1 MCGICGQWH
10 IESGTERTLELL
22 EKMTTTLS
30 HRGPDQEGYYEQHG
44 MGLGFRRLAIV
55 DSCGGHQPF
64 SNENGLIRVVFN
76 GEIYNYRELINE
88 LTNRGHLLNQ
98 GSDGDVLAHLYEEW
112 GFTLAN
118 RLRGVFAAAIWDE
131 CKRRLLLFRDRLGVK
146 PLYYWLSPDQRE
158 LKFASEI
165 KALLKGGVQ
174 PVLDPLSLDLY
185 LSTRYVPA
193 PFTIFQGIRK
203 VEPGTCVMVQEKEHR
218 LVCQSLVYWQMPEE
232 QYMVDKDIAIEEI
245 RHHLWESWRI
255 RWPEEVRAG
264 YFFSG
269 GLDSS
274 GLVAMHQAA
283 GLEQARTYAVGFE
296 QPRLTKDFR
305 FYSELDQAKAVAKI
319 LGTQHSERL
328 VGRAEVEQ
336 RLPEIIQALDE
347 PIADPTAIPLYFL
360 SETATVAGEKV
371 IFSGEGADELFGG
384 YSVYWE
390 PINRRLYQATPAW
403 LRAGA
408 AKLMPQLDR
417 HYQRNLTERYAGVG
431 GLLNTA
437 EKNSLYRMDILQ
449 QQLSKVKQYFGF
461 EELTNTW
468 RAEEESMLRFDM
480 RSWLPEN
487 TLMKSDKITMA
498 HSLEIRVPYLD
509 HKLVEY
515 TMGLETGLKIQ
526 RGRTKEL
533 LRQAMRAYLPPQ
545 LCRQAK
551 NGFPVPLTAWIA
563 GEWQHRVREIV
574 FDAGNLTA
582 GVFNLSKLEVFL
594 QQTNSQRAARL
605 LWALYSLELYWQSL
619 SKQPQNMGIRR
630 PKQKLVNT
638 AR

>member
-10 IESGTERTLELL
+10 IEAEAERTQELL
-22 EKMTTTLS
+22 EKMTTTMS
-30 HRGPDQEGYYEQHG
+30 HRGPDEEGYYEQDG
-44 MGLGFRRLAIV
+44 VRLGFRRLAIV
-55 DSCGGHQPF
+55 DGSRGHQPF
-64 SNENGLIRVVFN
+64 SNENGVIQILFN
-76 GEIYNYRELINE
+76 GEIYNHKELKNE
-88 LTNRGHLLNQ
+88 LSKRGHLLNQ

-112 GFTLAN
+112 GFTLAKH
-118 RLRGVFAAAIWDE
+118 LRGVFAVAVWDVRR
-131 CKRRLLLFRDRLGVK
+131 RRLLLFRDRLGVK

-158 LKFASEI
+158 LRFASEI
-165 KALLKGGVQ
+165 KALLRGGVQ

-185 LSTRYVPA
+185 LSNRYVPA

-218 LVCQSLVYWQMPEE
+218 LVCQSLVYWEMPEE
-232 QYMVDKDIAIEEI
+232 QYVVDKDIAIEEI

-296 QPRLTKDFR
+296 QPQLTKDFR

-319 LGTQHSERL
+319 LGTKHHERI

-360 SETATVAGEKV
+360 AETATAAGEKV
-371 IFSGEGADELFGG
+371 MFSGEGADELFGG

-390 PINRRLYQATPAW
+390 PFNRRLYQTTPAW

-408 AKLMPQLDR
+408 AKLMPRLDR
-417 HYQRNLTERYAGVG
+417 HYQRNLSERYAGVG
-431 GLLNTA
+431 GLLNA
-437 EKNSLYRMDILQ
+437 MEKNSLYRTDIQ
-449 QQLSKVKQYFGF
+449 QRLSQVRPYFGC
-461 EELTNTW
+461 EELTNTR

-509 HKLVEY
+509 HHLVEY
-515 TMGLETGLKIQ
+515 TMGLDTGLKIK

-533 LRQAMRAYLPPQ
+533 LRQAMHAYLPPQ
-545 LCRQAK
+545 MCRQAK

-574 FDAGNLTA
+574 FDTGNLTT
-582 GVFNLSKLEVFL
+582 GVFNLSMLETFL
-594 QQTNSQRAARL
+594 KQTNSQRAARL

-619 SKQPQNMGIRR
+619 NKQPENIDIRRSKQN
-630 PKQKLVNT
+630 LVNA

>member
-10 IESGTERTLELL
+10 IEGGSERTVELL
-22 EKMTTTLS
+22 ERMTTTLS
-30 HRGPDQEGYYEQHG
+30 HRGPDEEGYYTQG
-44 MGLGFRRLAIV
+44 GVGLGFRRLAIV
-55 DSCGGHQPF
+55 DRFGGHQPF
-64 SNENGLIRVVFN
+64 VNETGQIRALFN
-76 GEIYNYRELINE
+76 GEIYNHKELKAE
-88 LTNRGHLLNQ
+88 LSNRGHLLNQ
-98 GSDGDVLAHLYEEW
+98 YSDGDVLTHLYEEW

-118 RLRGVFAAAIWDE
+118 HLRGVFAVAIWDQR
-131 CKRRLLLFRDRLGVK
+131 KRRLILLRDRLGVK

-165 KALLKGGVQ
+165 KVLLNGGVQ
-174 PVLDPLSLDLY
+174 PVLDLLALDLY
-185 LSTRYVPA
+185 MSTRYVPA
-193 PFTIFQGIRK
+193 PFTILQGIRK
-203 VEPGTCVMVQEKEHR
+203 VEPGNCVIVQEKEHQ
-218 LVCQSLVYWQMPEE
+218 LVCQSLAYWQMPEE
-232 QYMVDKDIAIEEI
+232 QYAVDKDMAIEKI
-245 RHHLWESWRI
+245 RHQLWESWRI

-283 GLEQARTYAVGFE
+283 GLERARTYSVGFE
-296 QPRLTKDFR
+296 QPRMTKDFR
-305 FYSELDQAKAVAKI
+305 FYSELDQAKAVAKM
-319 LGTQHSERL
+319 LETQHHERI
-328 VGRAEVEQ
+328 VARAEVEE

-360 SETATVAGEKV
+360 AETATAAGEKV

-390 PINRRLYQATPAW
+390 PINRRRYLATPAW
-403 LRAGA
+403 FRAGA
-408 AKLMPQLDR
+408 AMLLPRMDR
-417 HYQRNLTERYAGVG
+417 HYQRDLTERYAGVG

-437 EKNSLYRMDILQ
+437 EKNSLYRMDIQ
-449 QQLSKVKQYFGF
+449 QQLLDKDSQFFGW
-461 EELTNTW
+461 EELTKTW

-509 HKLVEY
+509 HRLVEY
-515 TMGLETGLKIQ
+515 TMGLETGLKIR

-533 LRQAMRAYLPPQ
+533 LRQAMRAYLPPKVC
-545 LCRQAK
+545 LQAK
-551 NGFPVPLTAWIA
+551 NGFPVPLTAWLA
-563 GEWQHRVREIV
+563 GEWRDRVLETV
-574 FDAGNLTA
+574 FDTGNLTA
-582 GVFNLSKLEVFL
+582 GVFNLSKLEAFL

-619 SKQPQNMGIRR
+619 CWKPENVDIR
-630 PKQKLVNT
+630 KANFNLFNT